1 MAVKEC
7 GVEEAV
13 GSAEA
18 LTVVVYVLIRVAS
31 RKVGWRMQSGCEG
44 AEQIDPRAAELLR
57 FGWGMR
63 RV

>member
-7 GVEEAV
+7 RVEEAV

-44 AEQIDPRAAELLR
+44 RSRSILVRPSYCVSD
-57 FGWGMR
+57 GG
-63 RV
+63 